1 MRKLTL
7 LFQAA
12 KAMATAPVPRHRAVV
27 LVDMDCFYVQ
37 VEQRLAPD
45 WNGKPCAVAQYN
57 TFQGGGLIAVNYEA
71 RAFGVKRGMRGQ
83 EAAKLA
89 KDLHLFRV
97 PEVRGKADLTR
108 YREAGAEVLSVLCQ
122 FSEVVERASIDE
134 AYLDLTETCKAVPL
148 PRSADALPNS
158 FLGQT
163 PKTSSQTGED
173 DARYELNAW
182 LSEIED
188 PDCPDALLARAAALT
203 EQIRAAVFA
212 QTGFR
217 CSAGIAHNKVLA
229 KLACGL
235 HKPNKQTVLTETG
248 VPVLFTTLPVR
259 KLVILSYFMTRKL
272 GGKLGKDIQE
282 LLQVEVV
289 ADLLR
294 FSQDQLSSHFGH
306 KTGTWLYQLVRGID
320 YEPVTPRKLAQ
331 SIGCGKNF
339 RGKLALDTT
348 TKVKH
353 WLDQLSEEL
362 VERLLRDREQNQRI
376 AQLLVVS
383 LRKVGQ
389 EGGTSRSCPLI
400 AYDTSRVAK
409 DALAAVMKLN
419 TTAGTSKDS
428 WTPPLTNLSIAA
440 TKFRD
445 SLEEGSQEI
454 SKFLVRQSKKADE
467 PAKPLL
473 APLPPATPQK
483 CQKLTEPENEG
494 QASLTTEEPATAS
507 HSFVTPKKE
516 EGLNDTLPFSEKL
529 AMILQSPRETRKR
542 SDASPPPAAEQ
553 CRVEE
558 VKRALPITVSSAS
571 PKKTSKVTTTKAKK
585 TTSKKSTKKAAPDV
599 PKLSYFEKMWTTK
612 SDVTVKPLPSADSL
626 ALIPNT
632 ANAESSIP
640 IHNDDGASNDQSS
653 ISRDNGTLPGPAFYS
668 ENSGDSTRSSVLS
681 NVDDPQR
688 VSVAE
693 NADATGE
700 NSMPT
705 SFGDD
710 VCFIDA
716 NGDGKGRLGGSEDRL
731 SIDPSLL
738 HRCDQCGKTVVV
750 WKKEEHDDYH
760 VALTLSRAERV
771 PAQSSNVGAASRK
784 RTASTTTKKAS
795 QKKKKASAEKT
806 MTLKDFF
813 S

>member
-1 MRKLTL
+1 MRRLTI

-12 KAMATAPVPRHRAVV
+12 KAMATASTPRHRAVV

-71 RAFGVKRGMRGQ
+71 RAFGVKRGMRGEQ
-83 EAAKLA
+83 AAKLA
-89 KDLHLFRV
+89 KDFHLFRV

-134 AYLDLTETCKAVPL
+134 AYLDLTEACKAVPL
-148 PRSADALPNS
+148 PRSADVLPNS

-163 PKTSSQTGED
+163 PKTASQSGED
-173 DARYELNAW
+173 DAKAELAAW
-182 LSEIED
+182 LSDIED
-188 PDCPDALLARAAALT
+188 PDCPDALLARAAVLT
-203 EQIRAAVFA
+203 EQIRAAVFT

-235 HKPNKQTVLTETG
+235 HKPNKQTVLTEAG
-248 VPVLFTTLPVR
+248 VPVLFATLPVH
-259 KLVILSYFMTRKL
+259 KLRKL

-339 RGKLALDTT
+339 RGQLALDTT

-362 VERLLRDREQNQRI
+362 VERLLRDREQNHRI

-383 LRKVGQ
+383 LRKAGQ
-389 EGGTSRSCPLI
+389 EGGTSRSCQLV
-400 AYDTSRVAK
+400 AYDAGRVAN
-409 DALAAVMKLN
+409 DALAAVLKLK
-419 TTAGTSKDS
+419 TTSAASKDR
-428 WTPPLTNLSIAA
+428 WTPPLTCLMLAA

-454 SKFLVRQSKKADE
+454 SRFLVRQSKKADKSE
-467 PAKPLL
+467 KPTS
-473 APLPPATPQK
+473 APLPPTTPQK
-483 CQKLTEPENEG
+483 VQTSDEKLEEEDKASAATEGP
-494 QASLTTEEPATAS
+494 APSCSL
-507 HSFVTPKKE
+507 VTPKKE
-516 EGLNDTLPFSEKL
+516 EGLNDTLPFAEKL

-542 SDASPPPAAEQ
+542 SDNSPPPAMEQ
-553 CRVEE
+553 RRVEE
-558 VKRALPITVSSAS
+558 VKRVLPVTVS
-571 PKKTSKVTTTKAKK
+571 PKKTVKVAATKAKK
-585 TTSKKSTKKAAPDV
+585 TTSKKSTKKAASEV
-599 PKLSYFEKMWTTK
+599 PKQSYFEKMWTTK
-612 SDVTVKPLPSADSL
+612 TDATVRAVSSANSLGQTCSARDAETGIPVANNDS
-626 ALIPNT
+626 
-632 ANAESSIP
+632 
-640 IHNDDGASNDQSS
+640 ASNDR
-653 ISRDNGTLPGPAFYS
+653 ISTPCGDNALPGFNFLT
-668 ENSGDSTRSSVLS
+668 ENADDSTRSSVLS
-681 NVDDPQR
+681 NEGGPKPLKVPENVNAADK
-688 VSVAE
+688 VSVPA
-693 NADATGE
+693 
-700 NSMPT
+700 
-705 SFGDD
+705 SFNDD
-710 VCFIDA
+710 VCFIDS
-716 NGDGKGRLGGSEDRL
+716 NSDEEGGVRGSGDRL

-738 HRCDQCGKTVVV
+738 HKCGQCGKTVVV

-760 VALTLSRAERV
+760 VALNLSRDERI
-771 PAQSSNVGAASRK
+771 PRPSSSNATAVSRK
-784 RTASTTTKKAS
+784 RTASTTTKKS
-795 QKKKKASAEKT
+795 TRTKKACAEKT
-806 MTLKDFF
+806 KTLKDFF

>member
-1 MRKLTL
+1 MRRLTL

-12 KAMATAPVPRHRAVV
+12 KAMATAPTPRHRAVV

-71 RAFGVKRGMRGQ
+71 RACGVKRGMRGE

-108 YREAGAEVLSVLCQ
+108 YRDAGAEVLSVLCQ
-122 FSEVVERASIDE
+122 FSEVVERASVDE
-134 AYLDLTETCKAVPL
+134 AYLDLTEACKAVPL
-148 PRSADALPNS
+148 PQSVDAMPNT

-163 PKTSSQTGED
+163 PKTASQSGVD
-173 DARYELNAW
+173 DAKAEVVAW
-182 LSEIED
+182 LSDIED

-235 HKPNKQTVLTETG
+235 HKPNKQTVLTEAG
-248 VPVLFTTLPVR
+248 VPVLFATLPVH
-259 KLVILSYFMTRKL
+259 KLRKL
-272 GGKLGKDIQE
+272 GGKLGQDIQK

-289 ADLLR
+289 ADVLR
-294 FSQDQLSSHFGH
+294 FSQDQLSSSFGH

-320 YEPVTPRKLAQ
+320 LEPVTPRKLAQ

-353 WLDQLSEEL
+353 WLEQLSEEL

-376 AQLLVVS
+376 AQLLVISV
-383 LRKVGQ
+383 RKAGQ
-389 EGGTSRSCPLI
+389 EGGTSRSCQLI
-400 AYDTSRVAK
+400 AYDAARVTK
-409 DALAAVMKLN
+409 DALATVMKLN
-419 TTAGTSKDS
+419 TTAGASRDT
-428 WTPPLTNLSIAA
+428 WTPPLTNVSLVA

-445 SLEEGSQEI
+445 SLEDGSQEI
-454 SKFLVRQSKKADE
+454 SKFLVRHSKEADESKK
-467 PAKPLL
+467 PTL
-473 APLPPATPQK
+473 APLPPTKPRKGQK
-483 CQKLTEPENEG
+483 
-494 QASLTTEEPATAS
+494 TTEKSEDDGKGPVVKEGPTPS
-507 HSFVTPKKE
+507 HSSVTPKKE
-516 EGLNDTLPFSEKL
+516 EELNDTLPFSEKL
-529 AMILQSPRETRKR
+529 AMILQSPRDSRKQ
-542 SDASPPPAAEQ
+542 SDGSPPTVAEQ
-553 CRVEE
+553 HRVEE
-558 VKRALPITVSSAS
+558 VKRVLPITESSAS
-571 PKKTSKVTTTKAKK
+571 PKKSVKVTATKAKK
-585 TTSKKSTKKAAPDV
+585 TTSKKSTKKSTSEV

-612 SDVTVKPLPSADSL
+612 SDANAEAASCVDSL
-626 ALIPNT
+626 VHT
-632 ANAESSIP
+632 ANAERSVSVSSID
-640 IHNDDGASNDQSS
+640 NASNDQS
-653 ISRDNGTLPGPAFYS
+653 RNVCDADVLPGPAFLN
-668 ENSGDSTRSSVLS
+668 ENSDDSTRSSVLS
-681 NVDDPQR
+681 NADGPKPLTIVGSVDT
-688 VSVAE
+688 
-693 NADATGE
+693 ADKI
-700 NSMPT
+700 SPPT
-705 SFGDD
+705 SFDNA

-716 NGDGKGRLGGSEDRL
+716 NSDVESGLGGSEGHL
-731 SIDPSLL
+731 SIDPGLL
-738 HRCDQCGKTVVV
+738 HKCEQCGKTVVV

-760 VALTLSRAERV
+760 VALNLSQAER
-771 PAQSSNVGAASRK
+771 AAMASPKVMAAGRK
-784 RTASTTTKKAS
+784 RTASTTTKKMS
-795 QKKKKASAEKT
+795 RTKKACADKT
-806 MTLKDFF
+806 RTLKDFF

>member
-1 MRKLTL
+1 
-7 LFQAA
+7 
-12 KAMATAPVPRHRAVV
+12 MATAPVPRHRAVV
-27 LVDMDCFYVQ
+27 LVDMDCSYVQ

-134 AYLDLTETCKAVPL
+134 AYLDLTEACKAMPL

-173 DARYELNAW
+173 DARAELTAW
-182 LSEIED
+182 LSDIED

-259 KLVILSYFMTRKL
+259 KLRKL

-306 KTGTWLYQLVRGID
+306 KTGSFVIIGLFTLSCSLFSYQ
-320 YEPVTPRKLAQ
+320 
-331 SIGCGKNF
+331 
-339 RGKLALDTT
+339 
-348 TKVKH
+348 VKH

-362 VERLLRDREQNQRI
+362 VERLLRDREQNKRI

-400 AYDTSRVAK
+400 AYDTARVAK

-419 TTAGTSKDS
+419 TTAGASKDS

-467 PAKPLL
+467 PAKPPT

-483 CQKLTEPENEG
+483 CQKSTEPENEG
-494 QASLTTEEPATAS
+494 QA
-507 HSFVTPKKE
+507 
-516 EGLNDTLPFSEKL
+516 NDG
-529 AMILQSPRETRKR
+529 
-542 SDASPPPAAEQ
+542 SPPPAAEQ

-558 VKRALPITVSSAS
+558 VKRALPVTVSSAS
-571 PKKTSKVTTTKAKK
+571 PKKPSKVTTTKAKK
-585 TTSKKSTKKAAPDV
+585 TTSKKSTKKAAPDA
-599 PKLSYFEKMWTTK
+599 PKLSYFEKMWTAK
-612 SDVTVKPLPSADSL
+612 SDVTVKPLPSADSS
-626 ALIPNT
+626 ALMPNT
-632 ANAESSIP
+632 TNAESSIP

-653 ISRDNGTLPGPAFYS
+653 ISRDNGALPGPAFFN
-668 ENSGDSTRSSVLS
+668 ENSGDSTRSSAVS
-681 NVDDPQR
+681 NVDDPKC
-688 VSVAE
+688 VSIVE
-693 NADATGE
+693 NADATGGI
-700 NSMPT
+700 SVPT
-705 SFGDD
+705 SFDDD

-716 NGDGKGRLGGSEDRL
+716 NGDGKGSVGGSEDRL

-760 VALTLSRAERV
+760 VALTLSRAERI

-795 QKKKKASAEKT
+795 QKKKKACAEKT
-806 MTLKDFF
+806 RTLKDFF